1 MNINF
6 SRKRS
11 VQDIQS
17 SKSML
22 FSLILPNP
30 IDFREEFYKLAE
42 TFPFPSVI
50 LTRSTTGAFTVSI
63 FMPFRQKAGRI
74 FALWAKTLPASP
86 ENKKL

>member
-1 MNINF
+1 MKINF
-6 SRKRS
+6 SHKRS
-11 VQDIQS
+11 VKDIQS

-50 LTRSTTGAFTVSI
+50 LTKSASGVLTVI
-63 FMPFRQKAGRI
+63 FLPFGQNAGRVL
-74 FALWAKTLPASP
+74 AL
-86 ENKKL
+86 